1 MSDEYIEEFNSYLAG
16 ELTAVEY
23 CDSALSK
30 ASREDIKKA
39 LQACRASHQKR
50 VDGLKDSIKNL
61 GGTPTDTSGPFGA
74 ISNANH
80 ATITLERD
88 ALALVEQSEAERLVN
103 YESQRELVVGAVLQF
118 LENVLLPAQHES
130 HLAVST
136 TLKAIDPIPAK

>member
-1 MSDEYIEEFNSYLAG
+1 MSDEYIEEFNSYLSG
-16 ELTAVEY
+16 EISALEY
-23 CDSALSK
+23 CDSALTK
-30 ASREDIKKA
+30 ASSEDIKAA

-50 VDGLKDSIKNL
+50 VDGLRDSIKNL
-61 GGTPTDTSGPFGA
+61 GGVPTDSSGPFGA

-118 LENVLLPAQHES
+118 LEKVLLPAQHES
-130 HLAVST
+130 HLAVSAA
-136 TLKAIDPIPAK
+136 LKAIDPIPAK